1 MTNEVIPTASLWTM
15 ESAIV
20 PSNKMYIKRQGTHS
34 ASLGIIEEEHDCA
47 IYLDKQLA
55 SWLIEQLTLW
65 LNYQEQASKR

>member
-15 ESAIV
+15 QSTII
-20 PSNKMYIKRQGTHS
+20 PGDSIYIKRQGTHS

-47 IYLDKQLA
+47 IYLDKHLA
-55 SWLIEQLTLW
+55 NWLIEQLTLW